1 MSSPR
6 KSTANR
12 LNAARS
18 TGPRTPA
25 GKTQSSRNAVAHG
38 FRCQSPVLPGEDP
51 AEWECFRA
59 GVVADLAPVGYA
71 EVERV
76 NWIASLMWRRR
87 RMTLFE
93 VAAAVCPPPVDP
105 TQPPRLTRTPHN
117 DPATGQIR

>member
-12 LNAARS
+12 LNATRS

-25 GKTQSSRNAVAHG
+25 GKTQSSRNAIAHG

-71 EVERV
+71 EVELV

-87 RMTLFE
+87 RGNVVE
-93 VAAAVCPPPVDP
+93 VSARPLP
-105 TQPPRLTRTPHN
+105 TR
-117 DPATGQIR
+117 TGQIARAGD